1 MKEQIVMDILRE
13 MTAIITQEQLMK
25 LKEVVR
31 VQLCGYDIRKKETAL
46 MRTDQ
51 NWMNYLQ
58 VYLEGFRQNGKSEG
72 TIEQYNLHLSRM
84 LAYLSKNVQDIEDD
98 DLIAYMHKYRTLRKV
113 SNRYMNNMR
122 LVFNSFFRWLQR
134 RKVIFRNPVDGLEPI
149 KYKQDVKKPLSP
161 EELEKVRCA
170 CEQERDLA
178 IVEFLYSSAV
188 RVSELCQLNRDDI
201 CWESDDVMV
210 LGKGNKEREVY
221 LNARAHLHL
230 KQYLESRTDGNL
242 ALFVGTRAPHE
253 RLTKSGVRNILKK
266 IGSAAGVSKV
276 HPHRFRRTSAT
287 DLLRMG
293 MPIEQVQ
300 ELLGHVKIETT
311 RIYCTVT
318 KEQVRASHRRFMAT

>member
-1 MKEQIVMDILRE
+1 MGSGM
-13 MTAIITQEQLMK
+13 
-25 LKEVVR
+25 
-31 VQLCGYDIRKKETAL
+31 
-46 MRTDQ
+46 
-51 NWMNYLQ
+51 
-58 VYLEGFRQNGKSEG
+58 
-72 TIEQYNLHLSRM
+72 
-84 LAYLSKNVQDIEDD
+84 
-98 DLIAYMHKYRTLRKV
+98 
-113 SNRYMNNMR
+113 
-122 LVFNSFFRWLQR
+122 
-134 RKVIFRNPVDGLEPI
+134 EPI
-149 KYKQDVKKPLSP
+149 KYKQAVKKPLSP
-161 EELEKVRCA
+161 EELEKVRRA

-188 RVSELCQLNRDDI
+188 RVSELCRLNRDDI

-230 KQYLESRTDGNL
+230 KLYLESRTDDNP
-242 ALFVGTRAPHE
+242 ALFVGTRAPHK
-253 RLTKSGVRNILKK
+253 RLTKSGIRNILKK
-266 IGSAAGVSKV
+266 IGRAAGVSKV

-318 KEQVRASHRRFMAT
+318 KEQVRASHRRFMAA